1 MNVPLIEENEL
12 VKNNNASPTIFNLRK
27 ISLVFAWRSYH
38 RMILRPPFI
47 MLAMKKLCRYN
58 IVRKTFMGKCLKC
71 VVEGNFMILIPYSNT
86 TCIFIPFLLLCKE
99 DITPQ
104 LKSTGCCTS
113 TQEVKRVE
121 QSLSLL
127 LDQNPRLWGA
137 ERFVDSG
144 CSFLASKS
152 LF

>member
-1 MNVPLIEENEL
+1 MLSR
-12 VKNNNASPTIFNLRK
+12 AIFNLRK

-38 RMILRPPFI
+38 RVIIRPPFI

-104 LKSTGCCTS
+104 LKSTGRCTS

-127 LDQNPRLWGA
+127 LHQTPDFGVRKGLLIQAAPFQHRNLIFKWNR
-137 ERFVDSG
+137 E
-144 CSFLASKS
+144 
-152 LF
+152 